1 MAFIGT
7 CIKEIAEQSPKRI
20 AIETRNNRITYQEF
34 YHSVLLLQRKLSRLL
49 PEGKGK
55 KIGFLLPNEPKWL
68 ELFIAIS
75 SSGGIA
81 IPFDPK
87 WSPFQLNDVIKDS
100 QPDLVIYDDAFADR
114 FRNTTF
120 VQTWTIDA
128 LDLLFTS
135 EQSRNLFLDQDPFY
149 IGYTSGTTG
158 QPKGFIRSHASWADC
173 FSLGRQVFSLDKED
187 QILCPGP
194 LVHSHFL
201 YAAVQCLHLGA
212 TLHLCSTFSERE
224 VWEVLQKKDITVMYI
239 VPTMFE
245 ALNKKGDGKISQH
258 LKTLI
263 SSGAKWAAASK
274 QSASQVFP
282 HASIYEFYGASELSF
297 ISFREVNDGDLPEG
311 SIGQPFPQVKILILS
326 DDGRLVSQGEVGN
339 LFVSSPWVFDGY
351 LNRPEET
358 ADVFNGKWATVGD
371 LAFVDEKGHIILKGR
386 KKSMIISGGLNIYPE
401 EVEQVIR
408 DHPAID
414 EAVVKGVEDDYWGE
428 KVIAFVTRTEGEPLF
443 IDDVKGHLTKL
454 LPKYKCPKEWIEL
467 NEFPY
472 TSSGKIAR
480 KELLMPVRRD

>member
-1 MAFIGT
+1 MAFIGPF
-7 CIKEIAEQSPKRI
+7 IKEIAEQSPKRI
-20 AIETRNNRITYQEF
+20 AIETNKDRITYQEF
-34 YHSVLLLQRKLSRLL
+34 YHSVLLLQRKISRLL

-100 QPDLVIYDDAFADR
+100 QPDLVIYDGVFADR

-120 VQTWTIDA
+120 VQTCTIDA
-128 LDLLFTS
+128 LDLLFPS
-135 EQSRNLFLDQDPFY
+135 EQSRNLFLDQEPFY

-158 QPKGFIRSHASWADC
+158 QPKGFIRIHASWADC

-187 QILCPGP
+187 HILCPGP

-201 YAAVQCLHLGA
+201 YAAVQCLHIGA
-212 TLHLCSTFSERE
+212 TLHLCSSFDARE
-224 VWEVLQKKDITVMYI
+224 VSEVLRRKNITVMYI

-245 ALNKKGDGKISQH
+245 ALNKIGCGLISEH
-258 LKTLI
+258 LRTLI
-263 SSGAKWAAASK
+263 SSGAKWSAASK
-274 QSASQVFP
+274 QAASQAFP

-297 ISFREVNDGDLPEG
+297 VSFREVNDGGLPEG
-311 SIGQPFPQVKILILS
+311 AIGEPFPRVEILILS
-326 DDGRLVSQGEVGN
+326 DDGRPVRQGEVGN
-339 LFVSSPWVFDGY
+339 LFVRSPWIFDGY

-358 ADVFNGKWATVGD
+358 ADVFNGAWATVGD
-371 LAFVDEKGHIILKGR
+371 LAFVDGDEHVILKGR
-386 KKSMIISGGLNIYPE
+386 KKNMIISGGLNIYPE

-408 DHPAID
+408 EHPAID
-414 EAVVKGVEDDYWGE
+414 EAVVKGVENDYWGE
-428 KVIAFVTRTEGEPLF
+428 KVTAFVTRTEGKQLF
-443 IDDVKGHLTKL
+443 IDDVKDHLTKL

-467 NEFPY
+467 DEFPY
-472 TSSGKIAR
+472 TNSGKIAR
-480 KELLMPVRRD
+480 KELVEPAGRN